1 MIVGCLVTGIFCGMY
16 LNIPFLPYCKDISS
30 YLLAFLV
37 FQAGLNLGANSD
49 FRYMKANFRWS
60 SFLFPIFTIGGT
72 LLFSALASFLL
83 AMNLWDGMA
92 VGCGFGYYSLS
103 SILIIQLKESVIG
116 IDLASRLGAIALLTN
131 VFRELFALIGAPVY
145 ARCFG
150 KLAPISAAGVTSIDV
165 CLPAISRYSGQE
177 FIPIAVIQ
185 GIVLEIATPML
196 ITFFCG

>member
-1 MIVGCLVTGIFCGMY
+1 MIAGCLVTGILCGIY
-16 LNIPFLPYCKDISS
+16 LNVPFQPYCKDISS

-49 FRYMKANFRWS
+49 FKYMKEHFRLS
-60 SFLFPIFTIGGT
+60 SFLFPAFTIGGT
-72 LLFSALASFLL
+72 LLFSALASVFL

-103 SILIIQLKESVIG
+103 SIMIIQLKESIIG
-116 IDLASRLGAIALLTN
+116 MDLASQLGAIALLTN

-145 ARCFG
+145 AHCFG

-165 CLPAISRYSGQE
+165 CLPAISKYSGQE

-196 ITFFCG
+196 ITFFCV